1 MTPSGG
7 RYDAIVL
14 GVGGVGS
21 AATYHLARRGADVLG
36 LERFDVPHARGSS
49 HGRTR
54 LLQRLLDVEPATMA
68 LADRAHEGWRDL
80 ERETGTDLLTDTG
93 SLAVAVGGE
102 EPVDSARRACERHD
116 LAFDTLTGAELAE
129 RFPAY
134 QFPDG
139 AQALYQPD
147 GAVVASERGVVAH
160 VSAALSEGATVQA
173 RERVVDWSRT
183 AEGVRVDTDRD
194 SYLADR
200 LVVTAGPW
208 AAQSVD
214 ALDGVLEPCRHATA
228 WFAPSAGPR
237 VNHDAEVR
245 DGADEADRG
254 SADSETEGA
263 VDGSPE
269 VVRTD
274 GDPVPPFVATVEGEN
289 YYGVPGVYLPGMK
302 FGRADFRPTDPDNLA
317 EPTQADERPLRAF
330 ADSYVPGAA
339 GSTLRL
345 DTGLVTNSP
354 DGQFVVDT
362 LAEGRV
368 AVAAGLSGRGYK
380 FAPALGAVL
389 ADLTLDG
396 ETDADVSAFGLD
408 RFA

>member
-54 LLQRLLDVEPATMA
+54 LLQRLLDADPAAMA

-80 ERETGTDLLTDTG
+80 ERETETELLAETG

-102 EPVDSARRACERHD
+102 EPVASARRACERHD
-116 LAFDTLTGAELAE
+116 LSFDSLDSAELAD

-134 QFPDG
+134 DFPED
-139 AQALYQPD
+139 AEALYQPD

-160 VSAALSEGATVQA
+160 VAAALSEGATVQA

-183 AEGVRVDTDRD
+183 GDGVRVDTDRD
-194 SYLADR
+194 SYLADQ
-200 LVVTAGPW
+200 LVVTAGSW
-208 AAQSVD
+208 AAETVD
-214 ALDGVLEPCRHATA
+214 TLDGVLEPCRHATA
-228 WFAPSAGPR
+228 WFAPASPSG
-237 VNHDAEVR
+237 ET
-245 DGADEADRG
+245 AD
-254 SADSETEGA
+254 
-263 VDGSPE
+263 
-269 VVRTD
+269 D
-274 GDPVPPFVATVEGEN
+274 GDLPPFVATVDGEN
-289 YYGVPGVYLPGMK
+289 YYGVPGMALPGMK

-317 EPTQADERPLRAF
+317 GPTQADERPLRAF
-330 ADSYVPGAA
+330 ADTYVPGAA

-362 LAEGRV
+362 LPDGRV
-368 AVAAGLSGRGYK
+368 TVAAGLSGRGYK
-380 FAPALGAVL
+380 FAPALGEVL

-396 ETDADVSAFGLD
+396 ETDADVSAYAID
-408 RFA
+408 RFE

>member
-1 MTPSGG
+1 M
-7 RYDAIVL
+7 
-14 GVGGVGS
+14 
-21 AATYHLARRGADVLG
+21 LG

-54 LLQRLLDVEPATMA
+54 LLQRLLDVDPATMA

-80 ERETGTDLLTDTG
+80 ERATGTDLVTDTG
-93 SLAVAVGGE
+93 SLAVAVGGD
-102 EPVDSARRACERHD
+102 EPVASARHACERHD
-116 LAFDTLTGAELAE
+116 LAFKSLTGAELAE
-129 RFPAY
+129 RYPAY
-134 QFPDG
+134 DFPEG
-139 AQALYQPD
+139 AEALYQPD

-183 AEGVRVDTDRD
+183 GDGVRVDTDRD

-200 LVVTAGPW
+200 LVVTAGAW

-214 ALDGVLEPCRHATA
+214 VLDGIVEPCRHATA
-228 WFAPSAGPR
+228 WFAPSDGGRTGDTDGA
-237 VNHDAEVR
+237 V
-245 DGADEADRG
+245 DGADEDP
-254 SADSETEGA
+254 T
-263 VDGSPE
+263 
-269 VVRTD
+269 RT
-274 GDPVPPFVATVEGEN
+274 GDARAPPFVATVDGEN

-302 FGRADFRPTDPDNLA
+302 FGRADFRPTEPDNLA
-317 EPTQADERPLRAF
+317 GPTQADERPLRRF

-362 LAEGRV
+362 LSEGRV

-380 FAPALGAVL
+380 FAPALGEVL

-396 ETDADVSAFGLD
+396 ETDADVSAYALD
-408 RFA
+408 RFE